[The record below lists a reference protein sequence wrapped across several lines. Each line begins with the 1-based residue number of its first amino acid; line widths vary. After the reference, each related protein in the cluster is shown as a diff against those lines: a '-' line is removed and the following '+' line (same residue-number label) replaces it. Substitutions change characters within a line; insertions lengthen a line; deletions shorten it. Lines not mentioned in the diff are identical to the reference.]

1 MNLRNVSINRSPF
14 STSLHFTLL
23 PTLRPMAVCVRPD
36 RGLWTATPPITLR
49 AFPTTTG
56 LRKKRSTKR
65 PQQPPSSLQPTSSL
79 SSQNRKCDSLPSS
92 LSPFLFPS
100 LPADSAAERS
110 TRPRPSLGRLW
121 GEGGRRRSALLSL
134 ALAGESQSVGTAHRR
149 ERGGERDSM
158 HLGRASLLP
167 RFSPPSPPSPRAG

>member
-1 MNLRNVSINRSPF
+1 
-14 STSLHFTLL
+14 
-23 PTLRPMAVCVRPD
+23 MAVCVSDPPEVC
-36 RGLWTATPPITLR
+36 GLQHLPITLR

-56 LRKKRSTKR
+56 LWKKRSTKR

-110 TRPRPSLGRLW
+110 TRPPACPSASFLGEE
-121 GEGGRRRSALLSL
+121 GEETLTLLSPS
-134 ALAGESQSVGTAHRR
+134 ESQSGLPIGKR
-149 ERGGERDSM
+149 EAARTLPSC
-158 HLGRASLLP
+158 RAS
-167 RFSPPSPPSPRAG
+167 PSLERRTG